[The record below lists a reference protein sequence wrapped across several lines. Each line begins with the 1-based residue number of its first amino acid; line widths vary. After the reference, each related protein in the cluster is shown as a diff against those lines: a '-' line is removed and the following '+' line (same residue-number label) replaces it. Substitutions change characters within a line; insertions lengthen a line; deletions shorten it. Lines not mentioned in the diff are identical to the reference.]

1 MTSGNCQFS
10 CSAKFVTERL
20 FSFDPIRLFERGH
33 VEPPFICLAPGDFR
47 GAIGDQSVDQRH
59 VSAQLATFDNVCARR
74 VARHEDV
81 RLHTGS
87 SRIGSK
93 RATGITRAGD
103 RELCCAE
110 IFCHRNGYAHSSRLE
125 ALRRIERLVFD
136 PKIDIIGEF

>member
-1 MTSGNCQFS
+1 MSSQF
-10 CSAKFVTERL
+10 
-20 FSFDPIRLFERGH
+20 
-33 VEPPFICLAPGDFR
+33 
-47 GAIGDQSVDQRH
+47 
-59 VSAQLATFDNVCARR
+59 ATLDNVCARC

-87 SRIGSK
+87 SRIRSE

-110 IFCHRNGYAHSSRLE
+110 IFCHRNGHAHSPRLE

-136 PKIDIIGEF
+136 PKIDIIGEFGGTQQRSSAFT